1 MYLIYVDESGKP
13 NLQDS
18 EDYVLG
24 SLIINENR
32 WVTIDNQ
39 VRTLKNHFF
48 PTVDD
53 SKIELHASEIVNHEK
68 LFQNLTN
75 AQIFDL
81 LEACY
86 NLISNIDCCLIASV
100 IRKDN
105 IYQYIRNRPDINDW
119 IERWGHRVLFERI
132 CLYLD
137 KVNKENV
144 SKAIPIDYGI
154 LLIDSV
160 NIRYDQLL
168 RKKILELFKKGT
180 YYIQNKYLIEDPL
193 FISSQY
199 RNLTQLVDLVSFIV
213 RRRYRN
219 NSSDSFFNQ
228 KYLKYFSL
236 IENKFD
242 TDENGTIE
250 GCGVKFFPRY

>member
-1 MYLIYVDESGKP
+1 MYLIYIDESGKP
-13 NLQDS
+13 NLQDP

-24 SLIINENR
+24 ALIINENR
-32 WVTIDNQ
+32 WVIIDNN
-39 VRTLKNHFF
+39 VKALKNHFF
-48 PTVDD
+48 PTIDD
-53 SKIELHASEIVNHEK
+53 SAIELHASEMVNHENE
-68 LFQNLTN
+68 FQNLTN
-75 AQIFDL
+75 SQIFDI

-105 IYQYIRNRPDINDW
+105 IYSNIKSRSDINDW
-119 IERWGHRVLFERI
+119 IEVWGHRILFERI

-137 KVNKENV
+137 KVNEENV
-144 SKAIPIDYGI
+144 SNGIPIDYGI

-160 NIRYDQLL
+160 NRRYDQLL
-168 RKKILELFKKGT
+168 RKKILELFEKGT
-180 YYIQNKYLIEDPL
+180 YYIKNKYLIEDPL

-219 NSSDSFFNQ
+219 NSSNSFFNQ
-228 KYLKYFSL
+228 KYLEYFNL

-250 GCGVKFFPRY
+250 GCGIKFFPRY